1 MFKQSFLCSVDEPIE
16 VPVCNKSTCI
26 LNPPE
31 RVTHFK
37 KLTCPGSMSNHGPP
51 GKKKSKEASEKKRR
65 VKIEG
70 ESQGDDNDASP
81 GDMAR

>member
-1 MFKQSFLCSVDEPIE
+1 
-16 VPVCNKSTCI
+16 
-26 LNPPE
+26 
-31 RVTHFK
+31 
-37 KLTCPGSMSNHGPP
+37 MSHHGPS